1 MKCTKLVMDKIDEKP
16 QRLNLPN
23 QEQTLALHL
32 CTDIMFLKLKNFKN
46 NFTFYTLPPATRF
59 SSSCC
64 QYGVQFEC
72 DCSRISVVS
81 FVLGMYESSFS
92 KSRKLSFIRCNLWH

>member
-32 CTDIMFLKLKNFKN
+32 CTDIMFLKLKTILL
-46 NFTFYTLPPATRF
+46 FTRCLQPHDLVRRGANMVYSLNVTAPELVLSPLCLVCTK
-59 SSSCC
+59 
-64 QYGVQFEC
+64 VL
-72 DCSRISVVS
+72 SVKV
-81 FVLGMYESSFS
+81 V
-92 KSRKLSFIRCNLWH
+92 N